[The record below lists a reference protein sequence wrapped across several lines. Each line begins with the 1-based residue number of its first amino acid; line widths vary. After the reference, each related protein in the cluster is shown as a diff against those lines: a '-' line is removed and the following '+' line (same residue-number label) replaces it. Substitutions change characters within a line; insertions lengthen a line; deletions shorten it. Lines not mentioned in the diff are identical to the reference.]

1 MRVKLVQVISHIT
14 GWVFFFS
21 LIFIFLSNTPSGQTS
36 FAQRLFSA
44 PFLIFGLTYI
54 VLFYLNN
61 YLLVP
66 RLYLQKKYLWYAGS
80 LIALFFIVYSI
91 SPFDGLMRQRL
102 GMQQNFMPAMPRLM
116 DPGHQPPPPKSGN
129 ERFPPPG
136 GNRPP
141 MGQPRKNTDINSII
155 IFITV
160 IAISTAMP
168 VIKQWRLTEK
178 RALLA
183 EAQKATA
190 ELYMLKSQVNPH
202 FLFNTLNNIY
212 SLAVTNSPHTAS
224 SIMKL
229 SKMMRYLTDEVGED
243 FVSLDDELECMHD
256 FIDLQKLRISNTDV
270 DFTVEGNTT
279 AQQIAP
285 LILMTFVEN
294 AFKYGISSHSHSFI
308 RIVLRVTAG
317 TIQFSCSNKIHPNKT
332 KTIPGRE
339 GTGIAN
345 VKQRLQLLYA
355 DKHQLVIDTADE
367 RFTVQLTIQLH

>member
-21 LIFIFLSNTPSGQTS
+21 LIFIFLSNTPSGQAS
-36 FAQRLFSA
+36 FTQRLFSA

-54 VLFYLNN
+54 TLFYLNN

-66 RLYLQKKYLWYAGS
+66 RLYLQKKYLWYTGS
-80 LIALFFIVYSI
+80 LIALFFIVYTI
-91 SPFDGLMRQRL
+91 SPFDGLMRQRQ
-102 GMQQNFMPAMPRLM
+102 GMQQNFMPAMPRPA
-116 DPGHQPPPPKSGN
+116 DPGHRPPPGEEN
-129 ERFPPPG
+129 EKFPPPG

-155 IFITV
+155 LFITV
-160 IAISTAMP
+160 IAISTAIP
-168 VIKQWRLTEK
+168 VIKQWRVTEK

-270 DFTVEGNTT
+270 DFTVNGDT
-279 AQQIAP
+279 ATRKIAP
-285 LILMTFVEN
+285 LLLMTFVEN

-308 RIVLRVTAG
+308 RIALTVTTG
-317 TIQFSCSNKIHPNKT
+317 SLEFYCSNKIHTNKT
-332 KTIPGRE
+332 KILPDRE

-345 VKQRLQLLYA
+345 VKQRLQLLYPG
-355 DKHQLVIDTADE
+355 KHQLIIDTADNN
-367 RFTVQLTIQLH
+367 FVVQLIIQLS

>member
-21 LIFIFLSNTPSGQTS
+21 LIFIFLSNTPSGQDNFT
-36 FAQRLFSA
+36 QRLFSA
-44 PFLIFGLTYI
+44 PFLIFSVTYI
-54 VLFYLNN
+54 TLFYLNN

-66 RLYLQKKYLWYAGS
+66 RLYLQKKYLLYTGC
-80 LIALFFIVYSI
+80 LITLFFIVYTI
-91 SPFDGLMRQRL
+91 SPFDGLMRQRQ
-102 GMQQNFMPAMPRLM
+102 GMQQNFMPGMPRPM
-116 DPGHQPPPPKSGN
+116 DPGSRPPPEKGD
-129 ERFPPPG
+129 EKFPPPG

-155 IFITV
+155 LFITV
-160 IAISTAMP
+160 IAISTAIP
-168 VIKQWRLTEK
+168 VIKQWRVTEK

-270 DFTVEGNTT
+270 DFTVNGDT
-279 AQQIAP
+279 ATRQIAP
-285 LILMTFVEN
+285 LLLMTFVEN
-294 AFKYGISSHSHSFI
+294 AFKYGVSSHSHSFI
-308 RIVLRVTAG
+308 RIALTVTAG
-317 TIQFSCSNKIHPNKT
+317 TLEFYCSNKIHVNKT
-332 KTIPGRE
+332 KTLADRE

-345 VKQRLQLLYA
+345 VKQRLQLLYPG
-355 DKHQLVIDTADE
+355 KHQLMIDTADNN
-367 RFTVQLTIQLH
+367 FVVQLIIQLS